1 LAQTA
6 PNRRQTLWKWRELTG
21 MKFAELLPLLNFAFW
36 LGFGALFV
44 AQSYPYQPHRL
55 AFEEITPSY
64 IFSGRALR
72 EIDSGT
78 GVALPPALM
87 KVTYAIQKPS
97 VFAAKP
103 FYWYFNSR
111 GIVVDRLFWGI
122 SVGGYYLLVVSFISF
137 LQWLLIGFFVDT
149 AYRCI
154 YRPSRLTGDLSCRAI
169 VGGNRSIALRR

>member
-1 LAQTA
+1 LAQVG
-6 PNRRQTLWKWRELTG
+6 PNWRQTLWKWRELTG
-21 MKFAELLPLLNFAFW
+21 MKFARLLPLLNFAFW

-64 IFSGRALR
+64 IFFGRALR

-87 KVTYAIQKPS
+87 NVTYAIQKPS
-97 VFAAKP
+97 VLATKS
-103 FYWYFNSR
+103 FYCYFNSR
-111 GIVVDRLFWGI
+111 GIVVSHLFWGI
-122 SVGGYYLLVVSFISF
+122 SVGGYYLLVVSFFSF

-149 AYRCI
+149 AYR
-154 YRPSRLTGDLSCRAI
+154 RLSRHA
-169 VGGNRSIALRR
+169 

>member
-1 LAQTA
+1 
-6 PNRRQTLWKWRELTG
+6 

-111 GIVVDRLFWGI
+111 GIVIDRLFWGI
-122 SVGGYYLLVVSFISF
+122 SVGGYYLLVVSLISF
-137 LQWLLIGFFVDT
+137 LQWLLIGFFVDA
-149 AYRCI
+149 AYLRLNG
-154 YRPSRLTGDLSCRAI
+154 PSPD
-169 VGGNRSIALRR
+169 